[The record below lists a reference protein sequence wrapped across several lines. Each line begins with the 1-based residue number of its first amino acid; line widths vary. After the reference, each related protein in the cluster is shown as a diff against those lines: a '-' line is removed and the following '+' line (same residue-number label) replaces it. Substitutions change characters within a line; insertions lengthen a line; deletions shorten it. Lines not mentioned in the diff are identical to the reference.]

1 MSPLRC
7 CRGFTLIEVLIA
19 LASVSVLVV
28 GAASLLNI
36 ASMAMRAARHSTTAA
51 LLAQQ
56 RIEQLETS
64 PVAPAAGSSLDYLAA
79 DGTPVAASSAFFTR
93 RWTIAPLGASSGFMS
108 VAIEVLVPGGS
119 PAAEVHAVIA
129 SGGASL
135 P

>member
-1 MSPLRC
+1 MSPPRS

-36 ASMAMRAARHSTTAA
+36 ASTAMRAARHSTTAA

-56 RIEQLETS
+56 RIEQLDAS

-79 DGTPVAASSAFFTR
+79 DGTPVAASLAFFTR
-93 RWTIAPLGASSGFMS
+93 RWTITPLGASAGFMS
-108 VAIEVLVPGGS
+108 VTIEVLVPDGS
-119 PAAEVHAVIA
+119 RAAEVHAVIA
-129 SGGASL
+129 SGGAAL